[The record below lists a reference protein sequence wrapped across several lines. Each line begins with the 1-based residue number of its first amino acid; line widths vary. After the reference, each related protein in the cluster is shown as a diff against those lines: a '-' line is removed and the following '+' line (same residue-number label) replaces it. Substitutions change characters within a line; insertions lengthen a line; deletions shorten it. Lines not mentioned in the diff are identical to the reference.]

1 MSASYERFQALNPAA
16 KRNIVLAG
24 VALVIAAVV
33 ILVGTSGPERTRKKA
48 SLEMSAEKIQTDLLT
63 GNNPRKLGIEAIAD
77 DVRGMT
83 KKYDDMAKR
92 LEDLDAERAKD
103 AARHK
108 EEIEKLKNEMASGS
122 TSGDQRA
129 NKGSSS
135 SGVNPDIP
143 SRQKNASESEPKFWE
158 KLTGLGTN
166 PVKTTNEAQDPSD
179 FSASPAILS
188 NQNPKFQRK
197 TTTDAPNNS
206 GSAPL
211 SIRVISESSQDG
223 TGKSTP
229 SKSSAASPASKGKDS
244 KEDGDNTKSTES
256 TSKFDSD
263 ENTFML
269 SAGSIISG
277 TLITGMDA
285 PTAMSFKKDPLPAL
299 LRVKHEALLPNRFK
313 MDIRECFLVA
323 AGHGDLSTERAQLRA
338 ESLSCIRADGTPI
351 EVKLNAWAVGE
362 DGKTGI
368 RGRLVSKQGTVVA
381 RALMAG
387 FMSGVSDA
395 YKPQPIATINT
406 SGVGGYVMPDP
417 QNAAQMGASSGISNA
432 MSRLADYYV
441 EMAKDI
447 YPVIEVDAGRKVEF
461 IVQNGVKVSAN

>member
-24 VALVIAAVV
+24 VALIIAAIV
-33 ILVGTSGPERTRKKA
+33 ILVGTSGPDRPRKKA
-48 SLEMSAEKIQTDLLT
+48 SLEMSADKVQTDLLT

-83 KKYDDMAKR
+83 KKYDEMAKK
-92 LEDLDAERAKD
+92 LDQLNVEREKD
-103 AARHK
+103 IERHK
-108 EEIEKLKNEMASGS
+108 EEIEKLKKDLA
-122 TSGDQRA
+122 
-129 NKGSSS
+129 SSS
-135 SGVNPDIP
+135 TKDDASSIKSSSASAATPDLP
-143 SRQKNASESEPKFWE
+143 ARQKNASGSEPKFWE
-158 KLTGLGTN
+158 KLTGLGST
-166 PVKTTNEAQDPSD
+166 PVKNTSELQEPSD
-179 FSASPAILS
+179 FSASPAILN

-197 TTTDAPNNS
+197 TNIDQPGSS
-206 GSAPL
+206 GTAPL
-211 SIRVISESSQDG
+211 SIRVITESSQDAAVKTSG
-223 TGKSTP
+223 T
-229 SKSSAASPASKGKDS
+229 KSSVA
-244 KEDGDNTKSTES
+244 TS
-256 TSKFDSD
+256 TSKEKGTKEQSDKADSTIADSKGATD

-299 LRVKHEALLPNRFK
+299 LRIKHEALLPNRFK

-323 AGHGDLSTERAQLRA
+323 AGHGELSTERAQLRG
-338 ESLSCIRADGTPI
+338 ESISCIRADGSPI
-351 EVKLNAWAVGE
+351 EVKIDAWAVGE

-417 QNAAQMGASSGISNA
+417 QNAMQMGASSGISNA

-461 IVQNGVKVSAN
+461 IVQHGVKISAN